1 MYVLLNA
8 LINLYQIPNKKANTV
23 YIRLTPCFIAMDKSK
38 PVPIVFNEMLN
49 LILIGGPR

>member
-23 YIRLTPCFIAMDKSK
+23 HIRLTPCFIAMDKSNL
-38 PVPIVFNEMLN
+38 VPFVFNE
-49 LILIGGPR
+49 ILTFNSDRWT